1 MPGCRRQCAPH
12 KRRHKVRSL
21 RFRLRRK
28 LRPLPLLRLSPRDPL
43 RWARAGTPNRS
54 CRKGNGPRPVQKKR
68 TLRRVGLRKRIPP
81 CRRRGMVGLS
91 LWQPSSNAMPL
102 RNPLA
107 RGGPGYPLLLFP
119 LALPRHFARLPV
131 GAGRAVD
138 AGRRGR
144 RPLQDGM
151 RGGPV
156 YPPLCR
162 ATIIPVGADAHIR
175 PFPGPIH
182 HQAERKRISKNRP
195 FDTHPEIS
203 DRPAHAGAERSECP
217 GPARAGRRL
226 PCLRQHIFGRPP
238 Y

>member
-12 KRRHKVRSL
+12 KRRHKVRSTP
-21 RFRLRRK
+21 FPPAAK
-28 LRPLPLLRLSPRDPL
+28 TTFTPFAPPFPTRPASLGSRGDPV
-43 RWARAGTPNRS
+43 RS
-54 CRKGNGPRPVQKKR
+54 CRKENGPRPVQKKK

-203 DRPAHAGAERSECP
+203 DRLAHAGAERSECP